1 VDKRPWINAKTVEPR
16 MSAYV
21 IFQLNVIDQ
30 AKLSDYGAR
39 ALPIVAAH
47 GGRPAA
53 TGELTVLHESEKFE
67 RGAIFEFPDR
77 ASALAWHDSR
87 EYQALLSLR
96 GDAMNCSLVLIG

>member
-1 VDKRPWINAKTVEPR
+1 VDYANTVDTR

-21 IFQLNVIDQ
+21 IFQLTVIDQ

-39 ALPIVAAH
+39 ALPIVAVH

-53 TGELTVLHESEKFE
+53 TGELRVLHESRKFE

-77 ASALAWHDSR
+77 ASALAWHESS
-87 EYQALLSLR
+87 EYRALLSLR
-96 GDAMNCSLVLIG
+96 SEAMNCSLVLIG

>member
-1 VDKRPWINAKTVEPR
+1 

-21 IFQLNVIDQ
+21 IFQLTAIDQ
-30 AKLSDYGAR
+30 AKLADYTNR

-47 GGRPAA
+47 GGRAVVL
-53 TGELTVLHESEKFE
+53 GESTVLHAGKIFE

-77 ASALAWHDSR
+77 ASALTWNNST

-96 GDAMNCSLVLIG
+96 GEAMDCSVVLVG

>member
-1 VDKRPWINAKTVEPR
+1 MDYANTVETR

-21 IFQLNVIDQ
+21 IFQLTVIDQ

-53 TGELTVLHESEKFE
+53 TGELTVLHESREFE

-77 ASALAWHDSR
+77 ASALAWHDSS
-87 EYQALLSLR
+87 EYRALLSLR
-96 GDAMNCSLVLIG
+96 SEAMNCSLVLIG

>member
-1 VDKRPWINAKTVEPR
+1 VDNTSVDYANTVETR

-21 IFQLNVIDQ
+21 IFQLTVIDQ

-47 GGRPAA
+47 GGRPAVI
-53 TGELTVLHESEKFE
+53 GKVTVLHESRKFE

-77 ASALAWHDSR
+77 ASALAWHESS
-87 EYQALLSLR
+87 EYGTIEFACE
-96 GDAMNCSLVLIG
+96 AMNCSLALIG